1 MLPEH
6 LVSSHFRLSS
16 PPPEA
21 TENSKNLPKGKT
33 KLSDYEP
40 DILISAKTLPGNTE
54 TYYLKNAT
62 VILKNVCI
70 VWLKLKRLPA

>member
-21 TENSKNLPKGKT
+21 TENSKNLPKGK
-33 KLSDYEP
+33 
-40 DILISAKTLPGNTE
+40 
-54 TYYLKNAT
+54 
-62 VILKNVCI
+62 
-70 VWLKLKRLPA
+70 

>member
-6 LVSSHFRLSS
+6 LVSSHFHLSS
-16 PPPEA
+16 PPSEA
-21 TENSKNLPKGKT
+21 IENSKNLPQGKT

-40 DILISAKTLPGNTE
+40 DILISANSAGNPK

-70 VWLKLKRLPA
+70 VWLKLKRLPV

>member
-21 TENSKNLPKGKT
+21 TENSKNLPQGKT
-33 KLSDYEP
+33 KLSDFEP
-40 DILISAKTLPGNTE
+40 DILISANAAGNTE

-70 VWLKLKRLPA
+70 AWLKLKRLPA

>member
-21 TENSKNLPKGKT
+21 TENSKNLPQGKT
-33 KLSDYEP
+33 KLSDFEP
-40 DILISAKTLPGNTE
+40 DILISA
-54 TYYLKNAT
+54 NA
-62 VILKNVCI
+62 
-70 VWLKLKRLPA
+70 AG

>member
-40 DILISAKTLPGNTE
+40 DILISA
-54 TYYLKNAT
+54 NAAGQHR
-62 VILKNVCI
+62 NV
-70 VWLKLKRLPA
+70 L

>member
-21 TENSKNLPKGKT
+21 TENSKNLPQGKT

-40 DILISAKTLPGNTE
+40 DILICANATGQHRNV
-54 TYYLKNAT
+54 YLKNAT

>member
-1 MLPEH
+1 MIHEQ

-33 KLSDYEP
+33 KLCDFEP
-40 DILISAKTLPGNTE
+40 YILISA
-54 TYYLKNAT
+54 NA
-62 VILKNVCI
+62 
-70 VWLKLKRLPA
+70 AGQH